1 MCPAPRLIPSPLP
14 ERLVFLNT
22 ELSLRLSF
30 PFFFRPHPPLLL
42 FLSALHRSLWQIC
55 FSALCRAAAPI
66 VKRFWVRGRRADGK
80 DEMRASCSADLRSV
94 SGLSLVPVGC
104 YRARSVAEE
113 IEVVQ
118 SVMTV
123 SSCVYAHGFS
133 GLPVLSADR

>member
-1 MCPAPRLIPSPLP
+1 MAD
-14 ERLVFLNT
+14 
-22 ELSLRLSF
+22 LRLQQKSA
-30 PFFFRPHPPLLL
+30 
-42 FLSALHRSLWQIC
+42 FLHC
-55 FSALCRAAAPI
+55 ECRAAAPI

-80 DEMRASCSADLRSV
+80 DEMRVSCSADLRSV

-118 SVMTV
+118 SV
-123 SSCVYAHGFS
+123 SSCVYARGFS

>member
-1 MCPAPRLIPSPLP
+1 M
-14 ERLVFLNT
+14 
-22 ELSLRLSF
+22 
-30 PFFFRPHPPLLL
+30 
-42 FLSALHRSLWQIC
+42 
-55 FSALCRAAAPI
+55 
-66 VKRFWVRGRRADGK
+66 
-80 DEMRASCSADLRSV
+80 SCSADLRSV

-118 SVMTV
+118 SV